1 MYSLTFHPTHLE
13 SSLRIRRVLSS
24 PPRLACSSRI
34 IPPHTEGT
42 ATIAA
47 RNVSNPNHPSPYGGY
62 LALILFLQSEGES
75 SLPIWRVPY
84 AFISLPHVSRIIP
97 PHTEGTGMLAEMDR
111 EHWNH
116 PSAYGGYGDVRR
128 NAVSTDE
135 SSLRIRRVLHS
146 VVVFVLSVRIIPQH
160 TEGTLRKI
168 NVFRWS
174 MGNVCQYTIW
184 FFASSHRPLLYA
196 RFVLILSCPSPFH
209 HQICPIF
216 SEKKKNS
223 KKNHVFFAKQ
233 NLLASKHARKGI
245 NKNRLS
251 EISG

>member
-1 MYSLTFHPTHLE
+1 MEGTADAETCYKRTSNHPSAYGGYERRHHGTNQRSE
-13 SSLRIRRVLSS
+13 SSLRIRRVPLC
-24 PPRLACSSRI
+24 RCTNKFCDRI

-42 ATIAA
+42 
-47 RNVSNPNHPSPYGGY
+47 PSPG
-62 LALILFLQSEGES
+62 Q
-75 SLPIWRVPY
+75 
-84 AFISLPHVSRIIP
+84 AFHRTP
-97 PHTEGTGMLAEMDR
+97 
-111 EHWNH
+111 NH
-116 PSAYGGYGDVRR
+116 PSAYGGYDMGAFCNQFDK
-128 NAVSTDE
+128 
-135 SSLRIRRVLHS
+135 
-146 VVVFVLSVRIIPQH
+146 RIIPPH

-223 KKNHVFFAKQ
+223 KKNHVF
-233 NLLASKHARKGI
+233 L
-245 NKNRLS
+245 
-251 EISG
+251 